1 MRVAGVKVNLEE
13 AVLFM
18 VSDDR
23 SANVQSQ
30 YMKVVRFT
38 WRSFFDK
45 NTGPMAAKRDRRG
58 ILKAEDMKDRAALPL
73 FDTRA

>member
-1 MRVAGVKVNLEE
+1 MKVNLEE

-23 SANVQSQ
+23 SAKTQSQ

-45 NTGPMAAKRDRRG
+45 NTGVMAAKRDRRG
-58 ILKAEDMKDRAALPL
+58 IKQDEMKGRAALPL